1 MTATINASTSAGVV
15 TTADTSGILQL
26 QTNGTAAL
34 TVATSANVGIGTASP
49 TGKLNVDGGAGNSK
63 LKLSNTASG
72 NTGSDGFDLDFT
84 GTDIYITNRESGF
97 MAFENNG
104 AERARIPSTGG
115 IQSVNSIS
123 VGNTAPSTSGAG
135 ITFPA
140 TQSASSD
147 ANTLDD
153 YEEGTWT
160 PTGNGVTYTGNPG
173 KYTKI
178 GDFVFCAY
186 ALTFPSTAS
195 ASGAQ
200 IQGLP
205 FSVGSQPRGTATV
218 SETDSGVNP
227 IMMAL
232 SGTTA
237 FIRDASNSDR
247 PNSAFSL
254 DFLNGMIIY
263 RV

>member
-115 IQSVNSIS
+115 IQSVNHFCRQRHSLNLWRWHHLPRNSIS
-123 VGNTAPSTSGAG
+123 
-135 ITFPA
+135 
-140 TQSASSD
+140 
-147 ANTLDD
+147 
-153 YEEGTWT
+153 
-160 PTGNGVTYTGNPG
+160 
-173 KYTKI
+173 
-178 GDFVFCAY
+178 
-186 ALTFPSTAS
+186 
-195 ASGAQ
+195 
-200 IQGLP
+200 
-205 FSVGSQPRGTATV
+205 
-218 SETDSGVNP
+218 
-227 IMMAL
+227 
-232 SGTTA
+232 
-237 FIRDASNSDR
+237 
-247 PNSAFSL
+247 
-254 DFLNGMIIY
+254 II
-263 RV
+263 